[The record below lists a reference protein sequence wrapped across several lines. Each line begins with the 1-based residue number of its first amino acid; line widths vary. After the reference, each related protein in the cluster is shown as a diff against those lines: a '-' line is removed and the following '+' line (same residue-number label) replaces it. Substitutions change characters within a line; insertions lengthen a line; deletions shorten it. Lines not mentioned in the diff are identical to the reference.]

1 MMTLS
6 EALAKTDEI
15 FEQKLDED
23 LLMLLHCGATEKELR
38 AHIVWQREEYA
49 MQRQELEAEI
59 EMRMRDDRIRVH

>member
-1 MMTLS
+1 
-6 EALAKTDEI
+6 
-15 FEQKLDED
+15 
-23 LLMLLHCGATEKELR
+23 LR